1 MKNIKNL
8 LVAVLSFTALSVNA
22 QLLSNG
28 VSKELADQRK
38 ANISNV
44 IYDLTFNIPANLQE
58 KVTGKNIITFDLKE
72 DQDVILDFQGGFD
85 GTVYYY
91 TGKKGKKT
99 KRKMATATY
108 QNEHIVI
115 SARILEPGT
124 NKIELDFTSNDK
136 ALNRHQDYM
145 YTLFVPDHARSVYP
159 CFDQPDLR
167 ARYLTDIKAPD
178 GWKTMTSDG
187 CCPLP
192 TYLYS
197 FVAGN
202 FQEKTGTRD
211 GRPMR
216 ALYRET
222 DPEKV
227 AQLDKVFDEAA
238 AALKWMEGYTGI
250 ANPFGKEF
258 GLVILPGYQF
268 GGMEHPGAIHL
279 RDRRIFLDK
288 FATQEEQLSR
298 TELIA
303 HETAHLWFGDLVSPK
318 WFEDVWTK
326 EVLAS
331 FMAAKITRR
340 QYNKVDHDLNFIR
353 TYQTR
358 AIAIDRTE
366 GTHPIA
372 QKLEN
377 LNHASLLYDNIIYD
391 KAPVMMRMLE
401 QMVGAP
407 TMQTGLQKF
416 LVEHSYGNASWDE
429 LIETLAQEA
438 PSVEVRKFSDVWVKE
453 KGMPNI
459 HVAYRNGQV
468 IVTQTDPWGRGIFWP
483 QKFDIQLIYELGTS
497 RVLHV
502 NMDKPQVTFS
512 APKTPDYIIPNY
524 SGMGY
529 GRFTLDE
536 AFTRK
541 LPMRLITTRSDLARY
556 NLLCTIHE
564 NYLMGRVTPSHFG
577 EIFRAMSKEKNPLII
592 TTAVHQ
598 MFKIASDMTLAQRK
612 TLELCLMDMINDNR
626 SKECR
631 QAVIRTLGAFA
642 ISPAV
647 LDKIYKIWNDHN
659 DQLFSEYDYMEMAYH
674 LAIVRP
680 NQKDEILSKQR
691 ARLTTDDM
699 RSEFDYVSRACNA
712 DADARL
718 QLFNQLLKPENR
730 QHEPWAIHALLLL
743 NSEVYEPQSNAYI
756 EPSLK
761 SLPYIQ
767 QTSDIFFPS
776 NWMKALF
783 ACHKSDEAKQIFSNF
798 MKTDTSL
805 SDNLK
810 GKALDAAWLLMN
822 QVPYEETM
830 KASVVTTKPK
840 VNKAK
845 K

>member
-429 LIETLAQEA
+429 LIETLAQQA

-730 QHEPWAIHALLLL
+730 QHEP
-743 NSEVYEPQSNAYI
+743 
-756 EPSLK
+756 
-761 SLPYIQ
+761 
-767 QTSDIFFPS
+767 
-776 NWMKALF
+776 
-783 ACHKSDEAKQIFSNF
+783 
-798 MKTDTSL
+798 
-805 SDNLK
+805 
-810 GKALDAAWLLMN
+810 
-822 QVPYEETM
+822 
-830 KASVVTTKPK
+830 
-840 VNKAK
+840 
-845 K
+845 

>member
-167 ARYLTDIKAPD
+167 ARYLTDIKAPE

-227 AQLDKVFDEAA
+227 AQLDQVFDEAA

-429 LIETLAQEA
+429 LIETLAQQA

-730 QHEPWAIHALLLL
+730 QHEPWALHALLLL

>member
-1 MKNIKNL
+1 
-8 LVAVLSFTALSVNA
+8 
-22 QLLSNG
+22 
-28 VSKELADQRK
+28 
-38 ANISNV
+38 
-44 IYDLTFNIPANLQE
+44 
-58 KVTGKNIITFDLKE
+58 
-72 DQDVILDFQGGFD
+72 
-85 GTVYYY
+85 
-91 TGKKGKKT
+91 
-99 KRKMATATY
+99 
-108 QNEHIVI
+108 
-115 SARILEPGT
+115 
-124 NKIELDFTSNDK
+124 
-136 ALNRHQDYM
+136 
-145 YTLFVPDHARSVYP
+145 
-159 CFDQPDLR
+159 
-167 ARYLTDIKAPD
+167 
-178 GWKTMTSDG
+178 
-187 CCPLP
+187 
-192 TYLYS
+192 
-197 FVAGN
+197 
-202 FQEKTGTRD
+202 
-211 GRPMR
+211 
-216 ALYRET
+216 
-222 DPEKV
+222 
-227 AQLDKVFDEAA
+227 
-238 AALKWMEGYTGI
+238 
-250 ANPFGKEF
+250 
-258 GLVILPGYQF
+258 
-268 GGMEHPGAIHL
+268 
-279 RDRRIFLDK
+279 
-288 FATQEEQLSR
+288 
-298 TELIA
+298 
-303 HETAHLWFGDLVSPK
+303 
-318 WFEDVWTK
+318 
-326 EVLAS
+326 
-331 FMAAKITRR
+331 
-340 QYNKVDHDLNFIR
+340 
-353 TYQTR
+353 
-358 AIAIDRTE
+358 
-366 GTHPIA
+366 
-372 QKLEN
+372 
-377 LNHASLLYDNIIYD
+377 
-391 KAPVMMRMLE
+391 
-401 QMVGAP
+401 
-407 TMQTGLQKF
+407 
-416 LVEHSYGNASWDE
+416 
-429 LIETLAQEA
+429 
-438 PSVEVRKFSDVWVKE
+438 
-453 KGMPNI
+453 
-459 HVAYRNGQV
+459 
-468 IVTQTDPWGRGIFWP
+468 
-483 QKFDIQLIYELGTS
+483 
-497 RVLHV
+497 
-502 NMDKPQVTFS
+502 
-512 APKTPDYIIPNY
+512 
-524 SGMGY
+524 
-529 GRFTLDE
+529 
-536 AFTRK
+536 
-541 LPMRLITTRSDLARY
+541 MRLITTRSDLARY

-699 RSEFDYVSRACNA
+699 RSEFEYVSRACNA